1 MLTKIIFTLS
11 VIVACFWFASSK
23 RARNQQP
30 LLVVAGKKERQR
42 KMVLQ
47 RGTYVFMFIMVI
59 AAAAMI
65 YVEVAD
71 KYTTVTVHVIN
82 TQTGLRNSYQARRE
96 DVKASSFTTV
106 DGRQVFVAGIER
118 VEVETD

>member
-1 MLTKIIFTLS
+1 MITKIIFTLS

-23 RARNQQP
+23 RVRNQQP

-42 KMVLQ
+42 KVMLQ
-47 RGTYVFMFIMVI
+47 RGTYIFMFIMVV
-59 AAAAMI
+59 AAALMI
-65 YVEVAD
+65 YLEVAD

-82 TQTGLRNSYQARRE
+82 TQTGLRNSYQARRD

-106 DGRQVFVAGIER
+106 DGRKVFVAGIER

>member
-1 MLTKIIFTLS
+1 MITKIIFTLS
-11 VIVACFWFASSK
+11 VIVACLWFASSK
-23 RARNQQP
+23 RVRNQQP

-42 KMVLQ
+42 KVMLQ
-47 RGTYVFMFIMVI
+47 RGTYIFMFIMVV
-59 AAAAMI
+59 AAALMI
-65 YVEVAD
+65 YLEVAD

-82 TQTGLRNSYQARRE
+82 TQTGLRNSYQARRD

-106 DGRQVFVAGIER
+106 DGRKVFVAGIER